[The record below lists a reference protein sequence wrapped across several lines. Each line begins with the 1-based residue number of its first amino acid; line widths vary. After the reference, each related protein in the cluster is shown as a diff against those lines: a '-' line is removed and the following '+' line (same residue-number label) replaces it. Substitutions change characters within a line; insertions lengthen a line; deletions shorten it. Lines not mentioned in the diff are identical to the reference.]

1 MIVSRTLKDGE
12 KKMKDDFSDLDGIG
26 QGALVRSGEV
36 SAGELVEAAI
46 RRIEKMDPVIHAL
59 ASVDF
64 DNARKKAETTGQG
77 GLFRGVPFLIKD
89 IISYPGLRHAM
100 GSRLFAQNIA
110 REATPFSERIDES
123 GLIPLGKTTTSE
135 FGLLG
140 STETLLCGKTHNPWN
155 LEYSATGSSGG
166 SAAAVA
172 SRMVPLAHA
181 EDGGGSIRIPAS
193 ACGLFGFKPSANRC
207 VPAIPVQNDFVN
219 LVSEHCVSHS
229 VRDSA
234 YFLSL
239 TERKADDAT
248 LPPVGYVDRPIDRS
262 LRIGFYKTIL
272 MGDLPEKEVLNA
284 LEHTARLC
292 SELGHEIVEI
302 PAPDLDGKAISDGF
316 FTFAGAAMDGMAR
329 MMEGLIGSPV
339 NDAHL
344 EPFTLSLIKW
354 YRSLPADALMRARSA
369 FDNAAKIMANYMK
382 KFDVVLCPTLARTP
396 QKLGYLSPQL
406 DRELL
411 IRRTEQF
418 AGYTPIHN
426 IAGLPAMS
434 VPLYITDTGLP
445 VGSHFA
451 APVGCEATLFGLAY
465 QLEEAAQWTRKRPK
479 IVEGVVL

>member
-1 MIVSRTLKDGE
+1 
-12 KKMKDDFSDLDGIG
+12 MKGDFSDLDGIG
-26 QGALVRSGEV
+26 QGALVQRGEV
-36 SAGELVEAAI
+36 NPGELVEAAI
-46 RRIEKMDPVIHAL
+46 RRIEKMDPAIHAL

-64 DNARKKAETTGQG
+64 DNARKKAETTRGV

-89 IISYPGLRHAM
+89 SISYPAMRHAM

-135 FGLLG
+135 FALLG

-155 LEYSATGSSGG
+155 PEYSATGSSGG

-207 VPAIPVQNDFVN
+207 VPAMTVQNDFIS
-219 LVSEHCVSHS
+219 LVSEHCLSHS

-234 YFLSL
+234 YFLSI
-239 TERKADDAT
+239 TERRANDAV
-248 LPPVGYVDRPIDRS
+248 LPPVGYVDHPVDRS

-272 MGDLPEKEVLNA
+272 TGDLPEKEVLNA
-284 LEHTARLC
+284 LEHAVRLC
-292 SELGHEIVEI
+292 NELGHEVIEI
-302 PAPDLDGKAISDGF
+302 PAPALDGKAISDGF
-316 FTFAGAAMDGMAR
+316 FTFAGSAMDGMAR
-329 MMEGLIGSPV
+329 MMEGLIGGPV
-339 NDAHL
+339 NDSHL
-344 EPFTLSLIKW
+344 EPFTLSLIEW

-369 FDNAAKIMANYMK
+369 FHAAAKIMTDYMN

-396 QKLGYLSPQL
+396 QKLGYLSPLL
-406 DRELL
+406 DRKLL

-426 IAGLPAMS
+426 IAGCPAMS
-434 VPLYITDTGLP
+434 VPLYITDAGLP
-445 VGSHFA
+445 AGSHFA

-465 QLEEAAQWTRKRPK
+465 QLEETVQWARKRP
-479 IVEGVVL
+479 

>member
-1 MIVSRTLKDGE
+1 MERKE
-12 KKMKDDFSDLDGIG
+12 MKDDFSDLDGIG
-26 QGALVRSGEV
+26 QGALVRSGKV

-46 RRIEKMDPVIHAL
+46 RRIEKMDPVIRAL

-64 DNARKKAETTGQG
+64 DNARKKAETAGQG
-77 GLFRGVPFLIKD
+77 GLFLGVPFLIKD
-89 IISYPGLRHAM
+89 IISYPGLQHAM
-100 GSRLFAQNIA
+100 GSRLFAHNIA
-110 REATPFSERIDES
+110 RNATPFSERIDES

-140 STETLLCGKTHNPWN
+140 STETLLCGTTHNPWN
-155 LEYSATGSSGG
+155 PEYSATGSSGG

-193 ACGLFGFKPSANRC
+193 VCGLFGFKPSANRC
-207 VPAIPVQNDFVN
+207 VTAMPVQNDFVS
-219 LVSEHCVSHS
+219 LVSEHCLSHS

-239 TERKADDAT
+239 TERKADNAA
-248 LPPVGYVDRPIDRS
+248 LPPVGYVDRPLDRS
-262 LRIGFYKTIL
+262 LRIGLYKTTL
-272 MGDLPEKEVLNA
+272 MGDLPEKEILNA
-284 LEHTARLC
+284 LEHTVRLC
-292 SELGHEIVEI
+292 GDLGHEVVEI
-302 PAPDLDGKAISDGF
+302 PAPNLDGKAISDGF
-316 FTFAGAAMDGMAR
+316 FTFAGSAMDEMAR
-329 MMEGLIGSPV
+329 MMEGLIGGPV
-339 NDAHL
+339 NDTYL
-344 EPFTLSLIKW
+344 EPFTLSLIEW
-354 YRSLPADALMRARSA
+354 YRALPAAALLRARSA
-369 FDNAAKIMANYMK
+369 FTNAAKIMTDYMSR
-382 KFDVVLCPTLARTP
+382 FDVVLCPTLALTP

-434 VPLYITDTGLP
+434 VPLYVTDTGLP

-451 APVGCEATLFGLAY
+451 APVGSEATLFGLAY
-465 QLEEAAQWTRKRPK
+465 QLEEAVQWARKRPK
-479 IVEGVVL
+479 IID